1 MEMTLDFDAC
11 VGGCVERDCVCLH
24 CFPLGG
30 VRALG
35 RVVAMWGDSLIVCDL
50 VSKRQKPS
58 NAVWTGT
65 WGLLRKRVM
74 RFELTTFTLAT

>member
-1 MEMTLDFDAC
+1 MEVTLDFDAC

-30 VRALG
+30 ARALG
-35 RVVAMWGDSLIVCDL
+35 RVVALWGDSLIVCDL

-58 NAVWTGT
+58 TQTPFGQALG
-65 WGLLRKRVM
+65 GF
-74 RFELTTFTLAT
+74 FESG